1 MTSKKP
7 FLFTIIDA
15 LPFLYSVVIELVFV
29 VWTPQNTK
37 CPASNSKE
45 ENWGL
50 EFASLWLVTDVVGLQ
65 LVFGN
70 RSDILRVC
78 VWILVC

>member
-1 MTSKKP
+1 MIYS
-7 FLFTIIDA
+7 IIVA
-15 LPFLYSVVIELVFV
+15 LPFIYSVLIELVFV

-45 ENWGL
+45 ENSGL
-50 EFASLWLVTDVVGLQ
+50 EFSSLWSRTGVVGLE
-65 LVFGN
+65 LAIRN

-78 VWILVC
+78 VWIIVC